1 MKMEPCLGEDVH
13 KCGLLSETRP
23 APARKYAG
31 IQMRIFLTGATGF
44 VGSAIVATLLN
55 DKHQVLGLAR
65 SDASAEVLRQAGC
78 DVLHG
83 DLRDLESLRR
93 GAEQAD
99 AVIHTAFDHDFS
111 RMADNCEMDRIAI
124 ETMGSALA
132 GSSKRFIVTA
142 GLPPLMGRVSTET
155 DILPAGAH
163 GMPRVSEQV
172 AMALADSG
180 VSVSVIRMPQV
191 HDQNRQGFAS
201 YLMDHARKHGVSAF
215 VGDGQNRW
223 PAVHRLDA
231 ARLYSLVLESG
242 VSGERYH
249 AVSEEGVPVRHV
261 AEAIGRR
268 LNLPVKSLSE
278 DESARHFGWL
288 DRIARMDVPASS
300 VLTSQKLQWQPVQQA
315 DLIQDILAS
324 V

>member
-1 MKMEPCLGEDVH
+1 
-13 KCGLLSETRP
+13 
-23 APARKYAG
+23 
-31 IQMRIFLTGATGF
+31 MRVFVTGATGF
-44 VGSAIVATLLN
+44 IGSAIVPNLL
-55 DKHQVLGLAR
+55 KAEHQVLGLSR
-65 SDASAEVLRQAGC
+65 SDASADALRQAGC
-78 DVLHG
+78 DVLQG

-124 ETMGSALA
+124 EAMGSALA
-132 GSSKRFIVTA
+132 RSGKRFIVTS

-172 AMALADSG
+172 AISLTESG

-201 YLMDHARKHGVSAF
+201 YLMDHARKQGVSAY

-223 PAVHRLDA
+223 PAVHRLDV
-231 ARLYSLVLESG
+231 ARLYSLVLDDG
-242 VSGERYH
+242 VNGERYH
-249 AVSEEGVPVRHV
+249 AVGEEGVAVRDV
-261 AEAIGRR
+261 AEAIGKR
-268 LNLPVKSLSE
+268 LNVPVTSLSDE
-278 DESARHFGWL
+278 DAAGHFGWL

-300 VLTSQKLQWQPVQQA
+300 VLTRQNLRWQPLQKA
-315 DLIQDILAS
+315 KLIQDILDSA
-324 V
+324 

>member
-1 MKMEPCLGEDVH
+1 
-13 KCGLLSETRP
+13 
-23 APARKYAG
+23 
-31 IQMRIFLTGATGF
+31 MRIFLTGATGF
-44 VGSAIVATLLN
+44 IGSAIVANLLN
-55 DKHQVLGLAR
+55 DKHQVVGLAR
-65 SDASAEVLRQAGC
+65 SDASVAALRQAGC
-78 DVLHG
+78 DVLQG
-83 DLRDLESLRR
+83 DLRDLDSLRR

-111 RMADNCEMDRIAI
+111 RMADNCEMDRVAI
-124 ETMGSALA
+124 EAMGSALA
-132 GSSKRFIVTA
+132 GSNKRFIVTS

-172 AMALADSG
+172 AMALTASG
-180 VSVSVIRMPQV
+180 VRVSVIRMPQV

-201 YLMDHARKHGVSAF
+201 YLMDHARKQGVSAY

-231 ARLYSLVLESG
+231 ARLYSLVLDKG

-249 AVSEEGVPVRHV
+249 AVGEEGVAVREV
-261 AEAIGRR
+261 AEAIGKR
-268 LNLPVKSLSE
+268 LDVPVTSLSE
-278 DESARHFGWL
+278 EDSAGHFGWL

-300 VLTSQKLQWQPVQQA
+300 VLTRRNLQWQPLQKA
-315 DLIQDILAS
+315 GLIQDILDS

>member
-1 MKMEPCLGEDVH
+1 
-13 KCGLLSETRP
+13 
-23 APARKYAG
+23 
-31 IQMRIFLTGATGF
+31 MRVFVTGATGF
-44 VGSAIVATLLN
+44 IGSAIVPNLLKA
-55 DKHQVLGLAR
+55 KHQVLGLAR
-65 SDASAEVLRQAGC
+65 SDASADALRQAGC
-78 DVLHG
+78 DVLQG

-124 ETMGSALA
+124 EAMGSALA
-132 GSSKRFIVTA
+132 GSGNRFVVTS

-172 AMALADSG
+172 AMSLTESG

-201 YLMDHARKHGVSAF
+201 YLMDHARKQGVSAY
-215 VGDGQNRW
+215 VGHGQNRW

-231 ARLYSLVLESG
+231 ARLYSLVLDDG
-242 VSGERYH
+242 ASGERYH
-249 AVSEEGVPVRHV
+249 AVGEEGVAVRDV
-261 AEAIGRR
+261 AEAIGKR
-268 LNLPVKSLSE
+268 LNVPVTSLSDE
-278 DESARHFGWL
+278 DAAGHFGWL

-300 VLTSQKLQWQPVQQA
+300 VLTRQNLRWQPLQKA
-315 DLIQDILAS
+315 KLIQDILDSA
-324 V
+324 

>member
-1 MKMEPCLGEDVH
+1 
-13 KCGLLSETRP
+13 
-23 APARKYAG
+23 
-31 IQMRIFLTGATGF
+31 MRVFVTGATGL
-44 VGSAIVATLLN
+44 VGSAIVTNLLTE
-55 DKHQVLGLAR
+55 KHQVLGLAR
-65 SDASAEVLRQAGC
+65 SDASADALRQAGC
-78 DVLHG
+78 DVLKG

-124 ETMGSALA
+124 EAMGSALA
-132 GSSKRFIVTA
+132 GSGKRFIVTS

-163 GMPRVSEQV
+163 GTPRVSEQV
-172 AMALADSG
+172 SMALTESG
-180 VSVSVIRMPQV
+180 VSVSVIRMSQV
-191 HDQNRQGFAS
+191 HDRNRQGFAS
-201 YLMDHARKHGVSAF
+201 YLMDHARKHGVSAY

-231 ARLYSLVLESG
+231 ARLYSLVLDNDA
-242 VSGERYH
+242 SGERYH
-249 AVSEEGVPVRHV
+249 AVGEEGVAVREV
-261 AEAIGRR
+261 AEAIGKR
-268 LNLPVKSLSE
+268 LNVPVTSLSE
-278 DESARHFGWL
+278 EDSAAHFGWL

-300 VLTSQKLQWQPVQQA
+300 VLTRQKLQWQPLQKA
-315 DLIQDILAS
+315 DLIQDILES

>member
-1 MKMEPCLGEDVH
+1 MQV
-13 KCGLLSETRP
+13 
-23 APARKYAG
+23 
-31 IQMRIFLTGATGF
+31 FVTGATGF
-44 VGSAIVATLLN
+44 IGSAIVPNLLN
-55 DKHQVLGLAR
+55 AKHQVLGLAR

-78 DVLHG
+78 DVLKG

-111 RMADNCEMDRIAI
+111 RMADNCELDRIAI
-124 ETMGSALA
+124 EAMGSALV
-132 GSSKRFIVTA
+132 GSNKRFIVTS
-142 GLPPLMGRVSTET
+142 GLPPLMGRISTET
-155 DILPAGAH
+155 DILPAGAR

-172 AMALADSG
+172 AMALTDSG
-180 VSVSVIRMPQV
+180 VRVSVIRMPQV
-191 HDQNRQGFAS
+191 HDQDRQGFAS
-201 YLMDHARKHGVSAF
+201 YLMDHARKQGVSAY

-231 ARLYSLVLESG
+231 ARLYSLVLDNG
-242 VSGERYH
+242 AGGGRYH
-249 AVSEEGVPVRHV
+249 AVGEEGVAVRDV

-268 LNLPVKSLSE
+268 LNVPVTSLSE
-278 DESARHFGWL
+278 EDSARHFGWL

-300 VLTSQKLQWQPVQQA
+300 VLTRQKLQWHPLQKA
-315 DLIQDILAS
+315 DFIQDILES

>member
-1 MKMEPCLGEDVH
+1 M
-13 KCGLLSETRP
+13 
-23 APARKYAG
+23 
-31 IQMRIFLTGATGF
+31 QIFLTGATGF
-44 VGSAIVATLLN
+44 IGSAIVANLLD
-55 DKHQVLGLAR
+55 DKHQVLALAR
-65 SDASAEVLRQAGC
+65 SDTSADVLRHAGC
-78 DVLHG
+78 DVLRG

-124 ETMGSALA
+124 EAMGSALA
-132 GSSKRFIVTA
+132 GSNKRFIVTS
-142 GLPPLMGRVSTET
+142 GLPPLMGQISTET

-172 AMALADSG
+172 AMALTDSG

-191 HDQNRQGFAS
+191 HDRNRQGFAS

-231 ARLYSLVLESG
+231 ARLYSLVLDTG
-242 VSGERYH
+242 VGGERYH
-249 AVSEEGVPVRHV
+249 AVSEEGVAVRDV
-261 AEAIGRR
+261 AEAIGKR
-268 LNLPVKSLSE
+268 LDVPVKSLSE
-278 DESARHFGWL
+278 EDSARHFGWL

-300 VLTSQKLQWQPVQQA
+300 VLTRQKLQWQPLQKA
-315 DLIQDILAS
+315 GLIEDILDA

>member
-1 MKMEPCLGEDVH
+1 
-13 KCGLLSETRP
+13 
-23 APARKYAG
+23 
-31 IQMRIFLTGATGF
+31 MRIFLTGATGF
-44 VGSAIVATLLN
+44 IGSAIVPNLLN
-55 DKHQVLGLAR
+55 DGHQVLGLAR
-65 SDASAEVLRQAGC
+65 SEPSAEVLRQAGC
-78 DVLHG
+78 DVLKG
-83 DLRDLESLRR
+83 DLRELESLRW

-124 ETMGSALA
+124 EAMGGALA
-132 GSSKRFIVTA
+132 GSGKRFIVTS

-172 AMALADSG
+172 AMALTESG

-191 HDQNRQGFAS
+191 HDRNRQGFAS
-201 YLMDHARKHGVSAF
+201 YLMDHARNQGVSAY

-231 ARLYSLVLESG
+231 ARLYGLVLDNG
-242 VSGERYH
+242 GSGERYH
-249 AVSEEGVPVRHV
+249 AVGEEGVAVRDI
-261 AEAIGRR
+261 AEAIGKR
-268 LNLPVKSLSE
+268 LDVPVSSLSDE
-278 DESARHFGWL
+278 DSAGHFGWL

-300 VLTSQKLQWQPVQQA
+300 VLTKQKLNWQPLQKA
-315 DLIQDILAS
+315 GLLQDILDS

>member
-1 MKMEPCLGEDVH
+1 
-13 KCGLLSETRP
+13 
-23 APARKYAG
+23 
-31 IQMRIFLTGATGF
+31 MRIFLTGATGF
-44 VGSAIVATLLN
+44 IGSAIVANLL
-55 DKHQVLGLAR
+55 DDRHQVLGLVR
-65 SDASAEVLRQAGC
+65 SDTSADALRQAGC
-78 DVLHG
+78 DVLKG

-111 RMADNCEMDRIAI
+111 RMAENCEMDRVAI
-124 ETMGSALA
+124 EAMGNALA
-132 GSSKRFIVTA
+132 GSNKRFIVTS
-142 GLPPLMGRVSTET
+142 GLPPLMGQVSTET

-172 AMALADSG
+172 AMALTDSG

-201 YLMDHARKHGVSAF
+201 YLMDHARKHGVSAY

-231 ARLYSLVLESG
+231 AQLYSLVLDDGESG
-242 VSGERYH
+242 GRYH
-249 AVSEEGVPVRHV
+249 AVGEQGVAVRDV

-268 LNLPVKSLSE
+268 LNVPVTSVSE
-278 DESARHFGWL
+278 EDSAGHFGWL

-300 VLTSQKLQWQPVQQA
+300 VLTRQNLHWQPLQKA
-315 DLIQDILAS
+315 SLIQDILESA
-324 V
+324 